1 MRGCAGKKQGAGI
14 WDQSR
19 APELLGGP
27 STPSK
32 VTLAHRDKHQCSSA
46 KLWWNH
52 IGSSTAGGHSG
63 TAKRE
68 WIKKKKKKST
78 SRCLL
83 TCSKSTVRLR
93 RAVWLEGEQPSS
105 QDAANT
111 LHPQIYVTAFSQLHT
126 PPTTPHQKN
135 PQPNWSSF

>member
-1 MRGCAGKKQGAGI
+1 MLEKNRVQGFGI
-14 WDQSR
+14 KAEHLNCSVGPVPPARSLWLTGTNISAPVQSC
-19 APELLGGP
+19 GG
-27 STPSK
+27 TTLEAALQE
-32 VTLAHRDKHQCSSA
+32 VTQGLQKGNG
-46 KLWWNH
+46 L
-52 IGSSTAGGHSG
+52 
-63 TAKRE
+63 
-68 WIKKKKKKST
+68 KKKKKKST